1 MFVGAYVSVSVCLVV
16 CLSVCL
22 LVSIFTFLLCRS
34 KLNRAAKFFCGI
46 FVFLTAESKYSYFNL
61 CQKHETPSPKKN
73 SRLVFTGTILTV
85 ILTSIFTS
93 IFVHFSSQLAF
104 RRRQPPPY
112 FKKPHVPQWANLE
125 KELLLKNVRHQRAE
139 IKGVLLM
146 QKRSFRRWLQVC
158 FIFYCCF
165 YFVTVRIN

>member
-1 MFVGAYVSVSVCLVV
+1 MLQKLYLRHIRVFDSSIKIQLFKP
-16 CLSVCL
+16 LSKTRKT
-22 LVSIFTFLLCRS
+22 SS
-34 KLNRAAKFFCGI
+34 QNN
-46 FVFLTAESKYSYFNL
+46 Y
-61 CQKHETPSPKKN
+61 
-73 SRLVFTGTILTV
+73 SRLVFTRTVFTV

-93 IFVHFSSQLAF
+93 IFVHLSSQLAF

-146 QKRSFRRWLQVC
+146 QRRSFRRWLQVC

-165 YFVTVRIN
+165 YFDTVRID